1 MFEIWARKRN
11 DNGRGGGKFEW
22 ICNFENEQA
31 KFYLTDQL
39 DREIYEECLVME
51 GRRLVLYREFE
62 KPQNRIKKRW

>member
-1 MFEIWARKRN
+1 MFSIWARKRPV
-11 DNGRGGGKFEW
+11 NGVGYPFEW

-62 KPQNRIKKRW
+62 KPHNRIKKRW